1 MEKNL
6 NNIMELCHSE
16 QIFPLSCHNSENN
29 AGRRE
34 DGKDVEGELCHDS
47 QVSLQNI

>member
-6 NNIMELCHSE
+6 NNITELSHSE
-16 QIFPLSCHNSENN
+16 QIFPLPCHNSQSNV
-29 AGRRE
+29 GRGE
-34 DGKDVEGELCHDS
+34 DGKEVEGELCRDS